1 MPNTHTNHYAYLSE
15 QIIELIM
22 SNNQDFLNIFIEK
35 ILHILPRLANGSLTL
50 SHDGSLTTPHDA
62 SLPTP
67 HDASLPTH
75 HDASLPT
82 HHDRPTQ
89 QNHHTST

>member
-1 MPNTHTNHYAYLSE
+1 MQNTHTNHYAYLSE

-35 ILHILPRLANGSLTL
+35 ILHILPRLANGSFT
-50 SHDGSLTTPHDA
+50 
-62 SLPTP
+62 
-67 HDASLPTH
+67 
-75 HDASLPT
+75 T

-89 QNHHTST
+89 QNHHTSILIPL

>member
-50 SHDGSLTTPHDA
+50 SHDGSFT
-62 SLPTP
+62 
-67 HDASLPTH
+67 
-75 HDASLPT
+75 T

>member
-22 SNNQDFLNIFIEK
+22 TNNQDFLNIFIEK

-50 SHDGSLTTPHDA
+50 SHDGSFTTHHD
-62 SLPTP
+62 
-67 HDASLPTH
+67 DSLPTH
-75 HDASLPT
+75 HE
-82 HHDRPTQ
+82 RPTQ
-89 QNHHTST
+89 QNHHTSI